1 MCPNCA
7 VDGVVP
13 LAYGPPPVTLF
24 VHETHQVR
32 GRAEEDF
39 EAAFRDQW
47 MPALASDGD
56 ARLLWYCHHAHGSGP
71 AYNVVTVTGV
81 RDGAAWDRLA
91 RRVQDGDL
99 AAWAAGVDQMRH
111 SLAAKVLVPV
121 PWSPLQE
128 VDLASVPAAPA
139 DHELSLYMEDTGW
152 PHDNRLDAYVDLAGR
167 AYAPLLH
174 QSGFLRMEASFR
186 PAYGTHRRAEMVL
199 MQKIL
204 DNDNLTRLLTTEV
217 PPERR
222 AKGTWMNDALDVRDK
237 WESKLLRTTSWSPW
251 W

>member
-1 MCPNCA
+1 M
-7 VDGVVP
+7 
-13 LAYGPPPVTLF
+13 TLF
-24 VHETHQVR
+24 VHEIHHVR
-32 GRAEEDF
+32 GRSEEEF
-39 EAAFRDQW
+39 EAAYRDQW
-47 MPALASDGD
+47 MPALAADDD

-71 AYNVVTVTGV
+71 AYHVVTITGV
-81 RDGAAWDRLA
+81 RDGAAWERLA

-99 AAWAAGVDQMRH
+99 SKWAAGVDEMRH
-111 SLAAKVLVPV
+111 SLASKIMVPV

-128 VDLASVPAAPA
+128 VDLGAVPTEPASH
-139 DHELSLYMEDTGW
+139 DLSIYMEDTGW
-152 PHDNRLDAYVDLAGR
+152 PHHNRLDAYVDLAGR

-186 PAYGTHRRAEMVL
+186 PAFGTHRRAEMVL

-204 DNDNLTRLLTTEV
+204 DHDRLTGLLTTEV

-222 AKGTWMNDALDVRDK
+222 TKGTWMNDALDVRDK
-237 WESKLLRTTSWSPW
+237 WESRLLRTTSWSPW

>member
-1 MCPNCA
+1 M
-7 VDGVVP
+7 
-13 LAYGPPPVTLF
+13 TLF
-24 VHETHQVR
+24 VHETHHVR

-99 AAWAAGVDQMRH
+99 AAWAAGVDEMRH

-204 DNDNLTRLLTTEV
+204 DHDNLTRLLTTEV

>member
-1 MCPNCA
+1 M
-7 VDGVVP
+7 
-13 LAYGPPPVTLF
+13 TLF
-24 VHETHQVR
+24 VHETHHVR

-99 AAWAAGVDQMRH
+99 ADWAAGVDEMRH

-128 VDLASVPAAPA
+128 VDLTAVPAGPTRRSSTSRASCAWRRRSARPTAPTA
-139 DHELSLYMEDTGW
+139 EPRWCSC
-152 PHDNRLDAYVDLAGR
+152 
-167 AYAPLLH
+167 
-174 QSGFLRMEASFR
+174 
-186 PAYGTHRRAEMVL
+186 RR
-199 MQKIL
+199 
-204 DNDNLTRLLTTEV
+204 
-217 PPERR
+217 
-222 AKGTWMNDALDVRDK
+222 
-237 WESKLLRTTSWSPW
+237 
-251 W
+251 

>member
-1 MCPNCA
+1 M
-7 VDGVVP
+7 
-13 LAYGPPPVTLF
+13 TLF
-24 VHETHQVR
+24 VHETHHVR
-32 GRAEEDF
+32 GKSEEDF
-39 EAAFRDQW
+39 EAAYRDRW
-47 MPALASDGD
+47 MPALATGDD

-99 AAWAAGVDQMRH
+99 AAWAAGVDEMRH